1 MRLSDDPVSKYLILK
16 RISSHAMA
24 VLGYLA
30 KLKRVL
36 GLSFG
41 PNFFHD
47 FSIKMPLN
55 LFSISDKVSVL
66 YLFPSQ
72 DNKQNVPFSS
82 Y

>member
-1 MRLSDDPVSKYLILK
+1 
-16 RISSHAMA
+16 MA

-36 GLSFG
+36 GLAFG
-41 PNFFHD
+41 PNFLHD
-47 FSIKMPLN
+47 FSMPLN